1 MTHWALVEADL
12 AQFYQLDLRSGADL
26 ATLPWRM
33 LRNRIAGLASVESR
47 LAAKLAPKPNV
58 SGKR

>member
-12 AQFYQLDLRSGADL
+12 AQFYRLDLRSGADL
-26 ATLPWRM
+26 AALPWRT

-47 LAAKLAPKPNV
+47 LAGKLAPKP
-58 SGKR
+58 GTPAGR